1 VRIAPPQP
9 TELVITG
16 RILNKTTNTLVSG
29 GKVRYGSNNITDNL
43 ITTEDG
49 YYTLRIPKGIE
60 FQLIPEKGGFSGKM
74 EKALFRRDYY
84 YFQESYTI
92 DLYLE
97 PLQEGSKIELRP
109 IFFQQSKAII
119 LEPSYAELQRL
130 ADILIENPGMAI
142 RVEGHTD
149 NIGQME
155 DLLQLSQDR
164 AQAVKDFLVDRGVS
178 ADRIETAGYGAQFP
192 LTENNSDEER
202 SQNRRVEV
210 RITKI

>member
-1 VRIAPPQP
+1 M
-9 TELVITG
+9 LVT
-16 RILNKTTNTLVSG
+16 G
-29 GKVRYGSNNITDNL
+29 GKLRYGSNNITDNI

-60 FQLIPEKGGFSGKM
+60 FQLIPEKGGFSGKT
-74 EKALFRRDYY
+74 ETVLFRRDYY
-84 YFQESYTI
+84 YFQEYYTI

-119 LEPSYAELQRL
+119 LEPSYPELQRL
-130 ADILIENPGMAI
+130 ANILIENPNMAI

-149 NIGQME
+149 NMGKAE
-155 DLLQLSQDR
+155 DLLQLSQER
-164 AQAVKDFLVDRGVS
+164 AQAVKDFLIGRGV
-178 ADRIETAGYGAQFP
+178 AAERIETLGYGAQFP
-192 LTENNSDEER
+192 LAENNTDEER
-202 SQNRRVEV
+202 SQNRRVEI